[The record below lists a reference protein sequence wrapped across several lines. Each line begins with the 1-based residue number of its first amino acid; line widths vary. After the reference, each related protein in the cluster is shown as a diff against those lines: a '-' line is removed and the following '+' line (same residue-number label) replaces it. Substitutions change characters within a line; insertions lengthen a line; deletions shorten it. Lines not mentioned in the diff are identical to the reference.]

1 MSRDLKTALAAAL
14 RLADFESQTGTI
26 DDDVAV
32 LLATEPMQEWQR
44 IQTVYGEKAFQ
55 HKHEARAAMSDDTA
69 RLAAIGAAVESL
81 PERLPGLSSLLVL
94 DARSAAKVIE
104 SRPDVWDI
112 LTEAIEKAKA

>member
-1 MSRDLKTALAAAL
+1 VSDLKTALAAAL
-14 RLADFESQTGTI
+14 DIVDGDMGYPNALMPTATAI
-26 DDDVAV
+26 
-32 LLATEPMQEWQR
+32 LATEPMQEWQR